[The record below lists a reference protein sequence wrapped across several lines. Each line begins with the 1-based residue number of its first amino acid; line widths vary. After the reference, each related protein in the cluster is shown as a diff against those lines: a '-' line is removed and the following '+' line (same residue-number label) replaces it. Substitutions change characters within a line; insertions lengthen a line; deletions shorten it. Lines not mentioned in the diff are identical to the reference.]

1 MLNNLQNNI
10 NENYSNLNERIVALE
25 NHYLVNEEN

>member
-10 NENYSNLNERIVALE
+10 NENYSNLNERILALE
-25 NHYLVNEEN
+25 NHYSIDEDN